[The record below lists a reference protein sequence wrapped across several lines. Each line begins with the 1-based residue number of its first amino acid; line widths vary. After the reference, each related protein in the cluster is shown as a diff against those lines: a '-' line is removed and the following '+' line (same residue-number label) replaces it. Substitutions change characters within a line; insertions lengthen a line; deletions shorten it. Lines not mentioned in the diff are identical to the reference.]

1 MAEYRTR
8 MKPERRSGPDLWV
21 RILGWLGVFGW
32 LLMFVALFIIDRA
45 KPQNEFI
52 FSRTANAKLRATWNQ
67 ELTGYLFY
75 LMIFGLCVS
84 IIGSVIN
91 ARRLHREDDRFRLTL
106 ILLGI
111 ISIFGIVKHLF
122 F

>member
-1 MAEYRTR
+1 MSVYRTR
-8 MKPERRSGPDLWV
+8 MEPERRSGPDLWV

-32 LLMFVALFIIDRA
+32 LLMFVALFIIDKA
-45 KPQNEFI
+45 KPQNEFN
-52 FSRTANAKLRATWNQ
+52 FSRAANAKLRSTWNP

-91 ARRLHREDDRFRLTL
+91 ARRLHREDDRFRLTM
-106 ILLGI
+106 ILLGT
-111 ISIFGIVKHLF
+111 ISVFGIVKYLF